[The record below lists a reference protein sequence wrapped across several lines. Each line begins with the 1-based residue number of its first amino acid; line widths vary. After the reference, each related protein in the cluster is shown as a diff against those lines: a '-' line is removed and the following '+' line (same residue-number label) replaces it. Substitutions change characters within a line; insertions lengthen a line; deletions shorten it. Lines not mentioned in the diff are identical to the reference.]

1 MYPATQRR
9 QVLTGI
15 QVTLWAEVKMTN
27 TPAVEGSDQATAQP
41 VIVSP
46 AQFLK
51 YWQGNRRLTR
61 RMIEAFPE
69 DGLYSFSVGGMRPF
83 GVLAWEI
90 HQVSELT
97 LSGLRTGEW
106 PMPNWRD
113 GTSSDRAELLD
124 AWDALTARI
133 EAELPGVDMAF
144 YSRLHALPW
153 GEMSGWAAAIYNI
166 DNEIHHR
173 GQGYVYLR
181 ALGIE
186 PPMFPAYMAP

>member
-1 MYPATQRR
+1 
-9 QVLTGI
+9 
-15 QVTLWAEVKMTN
+15 MTN
-27 TPAVEGSDQATAQP
+27 TSKVEVSDGVAQP
-41 VIVSP
+41 VILSP
-46 AQFLK
+46 AQFLE

-61 RMIEAFPE
+61 RVINAFPKDQPE
-69 DGLYSFSVGGMRPF
+69 DRLFTFSVGGIRPF

-97 LSGLRTGEW
+97 LTGLLTGKW
-106 PMPNWRD
+106 PMPEWRN
-113 GTSSDRAELLD
+113 GVSQDRAELLK
-124 AWDALTARI
+124 AWDKLTVRI
-133 EAELPGVDMAF
+133 ETEMPKVDPAF
-144 YSRLHALPW
+144 FSRLHTLPW

-186 PPMFPAYMAP
+186 PPEFPSYMAP

>member
-1 MYPATQRR
+1 
-9 QVLTGI
+9 
-15 QVTLWAEVKMTN
+15 MTN
-27 TPAVEGSDQATAQP
+27 TPAGEVSDGAAQP
-41 VIVSP
+41 VILSP
-46 AQFLK
+46 AQFLE

-61 RMIEAFPE
+61 RVTLAFPE
-69 DGLYSFSVGGMRPF
+69 DQLFEFSIGGMRPF

-97 LSGLRTGEW
+97 LTGLLTGEW
-106 PMPNWRD
+106 PMPEWRN
-113 GTSSDRAELLD
+113 GVSQDRAELLD
-124 AWDALTARI
+124 AWDELTARI
-133 EAELPGVDMAF
+133 ETEMPKVDPAF
-144 YSRLHALPW
+144 FPRLHTLPW

-186 PPMFPAYMAP
+186 PPAFPAYMGP

>member
-1 MYPATQRR
+1 
-9 QVLTGI
+9 
-15 QVTLWAEVKMTN
+15 MTN
-27 TPAVEGSDQATAQP
+27 TPAVEAPNQVPAPP
-41 VIVSP
+41 VMLSP
-46 AQFLK
+46 AQFLQ

-61 RMIEAFPE
+61 RVIEAFPE
-69 DGLYSFSVGGMRPF
+69 DGLFSFSVGNMRPF

-97 LSGLRTGEW
+97 LTGLRTGEW
-106 PMPNWRD
+106 PMPNWRG
-113 GTSSDRAELLD
+113 GTSSDRTELLS

-133 EAELPGVDMAF
+133 DAELPGVDIAF